1 MDTEE
6 LEVRTSRSSR
16 THHTHLYLLS
26 LQDPPSSLGGIELS
40 GFQRRLSGVKT
51 WLLPN
56 DSASLFTCIPASGG
70 SHVLRAQAL

>member
-26 LQDPPSSLGGIELS
+26 LQDPPSSLGGIDLS
-40 GFQRRLSGVKT
+40 GF
-51 WLLPN
+51 
-56 DSASLFTCIPASGG
+56 
-70 SHVLRAQAL
+70 